1 MFKNKFFLLSIF
13 AALLVIVIYSL
24 VGTDETKPVAAVDNS
39 YLISIQNIRKDK
51 DAYLKTEKESPI
63 ENKAD
68 FKGLKYFEV
77 NPDFKVSAKLDIL
90 TTGQKINIAMT
101 GGETEE
107 YEAFANATFEL
118 EGQKCALKIFKA
130 EDGSLFLP
138 FKDLTTNKETYGSG
152 RYLDLDM
159 ITIKNQQIEIDFNR
173 CYHPYCAY
181 NHTFTCPVPPSE
193 NLVNVAVKAGEKL

>member
-1 MFKNKFFLLSIF
+1 MKNKFLLLSIF
-13 AALLVIVIYSL
+13 AALLAVVVYSL
-24 VGTDETKPVAAVDNS
+24 IGNEESKPVVAIDNA
-39 YLISIQNIRKDK
+39 YLTTIQNQRKEK
-51 DAYLKTEKESPI
+51 DTYLKTDKESPI
-63 ENKAD
+63 EKKAD

-77 NPDFKVSAKLDIL
+77 NPDFKVLAKLDIL

-107 YEAFANATFEL
+107 YEAFANATFEI

-159 ITIKNQQIEIDFNR
+159 KTIKDNQIEIDFNR

-181 NHTFTCPVPPSE
+181 NHTFTCPVPPAE
-193 NLVNVAVKAGEKL
+193 NLVNVEVKAGERL

>member
-1 MFKNKFFLLSIF
+1 MFKNKFLLLSIF
-13 AALLVIVIYSL
+13 AALLSIVIYSL
-24 VGTDETKPVAAVDNS
+24 VSNEEQKPVVSVDNS
-39 YLISIQNIRKDK
+39 YLVAIQNQRKDK
-51 DAYLKTEKESPI
+51 DDYLKTDKESPI
-63 ENKAD
+63 KNKAD

-77 NPDFKVSAKLDIL
+77 NSDFKVLAKLDIL

-118 EGQKCALKIFKA
+118 AGQKCALKIFKSK
-130 EDGSLFLP
+130 DGSLFLP
-138 FKDLTTNKETYGSG
+138 FRDLTTNKETYGSG

-159 ITIKNQQIEIDFNR
+159 KTIKDNQIEIDFNR

-181 NHTFTCPVPPSE
+181 NHTFTCPVPPAE
-193 NLVNVAVKAGEKL
+193 NLVNVAVKAGERL